1 MMNGWFQKLK
11 RLHRRNELEQ
21 GLQEEIQFH
30 IEKQIEKN
38 LKAGIQ
44 PDEARRQ
51 AMIQFGGIEQFKE
64 YTRDEFRSAW
74 LENLIRDLRHGAR
87 ALLRTPG
94 FTFVVIFTLAL
105 SIGAITAMFSVLN
118 GIVLRPLP
126 YPEQDRLIEIVHEA
140 PRFGLN
146 QLYASPAIYF
156 SYRDHNETFDSIGLW
171 DWDDSPVTV
180 SGSGSP
186 ESIQSVEVTH
196 EFLPILGG
204 IPILGRTFSE
214 ADDRSG
220 SQPTVIISYSYW
232 QRKFGGADPLGQTL
246 IVDGIPRVVIGVL
259 PQNFQFFDYPADIF
273 YPRQPV
279 RSNAPFPSFDGRAI
293 AKLKPGVT
301 LQQAN
306 ADVSRMIPM
315 LEKEFGRTVK
325 TWKEAGQFRPK
336 LRLLKD
342 SVVGNLDDTLWI
354 LMGTIGLLLL
364 IACANVS
371 NLVLVRTQSKHAE
384 LNIRRALGADSITV
398 ARVVFAENIIL
409 GVVGGAL
416 GLAIAYFSL
425 PFLLLLGKT
434 DLPQIMNI
442 KIDPVVM
449 LASLGISGIT
459 ILLVALPS
467 VLHFTRPQNQLAE
480 SLGAGGR
487 SFTEGTQV
495 NWVRQILL
503 VTQVALAFVLLIGSA
518 LMIQTFTKLRKVDP
532 GFSDPQHV
540 LTFQLTIPI
549 SPEPES
555 DESKLSERILRTQHA
570 IVDQLASIPGVQ
582 SAAFSAYNDGLPLDG
597 DGKQSGFCIEKK
609 SQIQCA
615 DSMKEVQ
622 FVSPGFFETTKTPL
636 VIGRFFDWN
645 DVHQRRQVVLVSEN
659 FARAEWVSPQ
669 DALGK
674 RISQDPKGPWREV
687 VGVVKD
693 VHHFSLSL
701 PAPETVIVPAV
712 ATDTSSFVVRS
723 DRIRNAYFL
732 DEVRK
737 AVWAVNANLSLAK
750 VQTLGDLQRRSMAR
764 TDMTMQLLAITA
776 TIAFILGVV
785 GIYGVVSYTISQRRR
800 EIGIRLALGAGQ
812 GQIRAMFVRRSLMN
826 VIIGIAIGLVAAAG
840 LTRMMM
846 SQLFEVSPMDPFT
859 YLAVAV
865 LVILAAGFASFISA
879 LRASSFHPAEVLKS
893 A

>member
-30 IEKQIEKN
+30 IQKQIEKN
-38 LKAGIQ
+38 VKAGMQ

-64 YTRDEFRSAW
+64 YTRDQYRSAW
-74 LENLIRDLRHGAR
+74 LENFLRDLRHAAR

-94 FTFVVIFTLAL
+94 FTFVIIFTLAL

-118 GIVLRPLP
+118 GVVLRPLP
-126 YPEQDRLIEIVHEA
+126 YPDQDRLIEIVHEA
-140 PRFGLN
+140 PRFGLS

-156 SYRDHNETFDSIGLW
+156 SYHDHNKTFDSIGLW

-196 EFLPILGG
+196 EILPMLGG
-204 IPILGRTFSE
+204 IPVLGRTFSE

-220 SQPTVIISYSYW
+220 SQPTVIISNSYW
-232 QRKFGGADPLGQTL
+232 QRKFGGMDPLGETL

-259 PQNFQFFDYPADIF
+259 PKNFQFFDYPADIF

-279 RSNAPFPSFDGRAI
+279 RPNAAFPSFDGRAI
-293 AKLKPGVT
+293 AKLKPAVT
-301 LQQAN
+301 LEQAN
-306 ADVSRMIPM
+306 ADISRMIPM

-325 TWKEAGQFRPK
+325 TWKKTGQFRPK

-342 SVVGNLDDTLWI
+342 SIVGNLDDTLWI

-371 NLVLVRTQSKHAE
+371 NLVLVRTQSKQAE
-384 LNIRRALGADSITV
+384 LNIRRALGADSIAV

-409 GVVGGAL
+409 GVVGGAV
-416 GLAIAYFSL
+416 GIVVAYFCL

-442 KIDPVVM
+442 KIDPLVM
-449 LASLGISGIT
+449 LASLGISAIT

-467 VLHFTRPQNQLAE
+467 VLHFARPQNQLAE

-487 SFTEGTQV
+487 SFTEGTEV

-518 LMIQTFTKLRKVDP
+518 LMIQTFMTLRKVDP

-540 LTFQLTIPI
+540 LTFQLTIPMTTE
-549 SPEPES
+549 SGS
-555 DESKLSERILRTQHA
+555 DEAMVRERLLRTQHA
-570 IVDQLASIPGVQ
+570 IVDHLAAIPGVQ

-609 SQIQCA
+609 SQIECA

-622 FVSPGFFETTKTPL
+622 YVSPGFFETTKTAL
-636 VIGRFFDWN
+636 VAGRFFDWN
-645 DVHQRRQVVLVSEN
+645 DVHQRRQVILLSEN
-659 FARAEWVSPQ
+659 FARAEWGEPRA
-669 DALGK
+669 ALGK
-674 RISQDPKGPWREV
+674 RLSQNANGPWREV
-687 VGVVKD
+687 IGIVKD
-693 VHHFSLSL
+693 VHHNSLSE
-701 PAPETVIVPAV
+701 PAPQTVILPAV

-723 DRIRNAYFL
+723 DRIHSTDFL
-732 DEVRK
+732 EEVRK
-737 AVWAVNANLSLAK
+737 AVWAVNADLSLAK

-764 TDMTMQLLAITA
+764 TNMTMQLLAITA

-785 GIYGVVSYTISQRRR
+785 GIYGVVSYTVSQRRR

-812 GQIRAMFVRRSLMN
+812 AQIRRMFVRRSLIS
-826 VIIGIAIGLVAAAG
+826 VIMGIAIGFVAAAM
-840 LTRMMM
+840 LTRMLM
-846 SQLFEVSPMDPFT
+846 SQLFGVSPMDPMT
-859 YLAVAV
+859 YLAVAL
-865 LVILAAGFASFISA
+865 LVILAAAFASFISA